1 MKTEGKGGRIHKCCM
16 NMRMFNSHFIMKETG
31 SWVYKEINSKVMIAN
46 ALRDVVPGKT
56 HVQIHAT
63 SQM

>member
-1 MKTEGKGGRIHKCCM
+1 
-16 NMRMFNSHFIMKETG
+16 MRMFNSHFIMKETG